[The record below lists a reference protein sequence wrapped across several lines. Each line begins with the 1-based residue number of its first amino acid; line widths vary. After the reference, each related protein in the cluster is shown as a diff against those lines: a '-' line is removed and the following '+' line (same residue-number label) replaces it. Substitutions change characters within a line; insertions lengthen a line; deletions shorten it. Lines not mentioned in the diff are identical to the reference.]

1 VSALLCTA
9 LRRCLLFFSRN
20 QDDYEV
26 IRKIGRGKY
35 SEVFEGINVRTNK
48 MCVIK
53 VGRGERTRTGRADQ
67 RSATTQLRRDATRRL
82 PLSPN

>member
-1 VSALLCTA
+1 LPPPPLLLYC
-9 LRRCLLFFSRN
+9 SRI

-53 VGRGERTRTGRADQ
+53 VRHTRTHTR
-67 RSATTQLRRDATRRL
+67 TKATRDHAHCNHR
-82 PLSPN
+82 

>member
-1 VSALLCTA
+1 M
-9 LRRCLLFFSRN
+9 
-20 QDDYEV
+20 

-53 VGRGERTRTGRADQ
+53 VSGTRDTGRARDL
-67 RSATTQLRRDATRRL
+67 TQ
-82 PLSPN
+82 

>member
-1 VSALLCTA
+1 VCICRLAAVSPSP
-9 LRRCLLFFSRN
+9 RSRN

-53 VGRGERTRTGRADQ
+53 VSGTRDTGRA
-67 RSATTQLRRDATRRL
+67 RYLTQ
-82 PLSPN
+82 